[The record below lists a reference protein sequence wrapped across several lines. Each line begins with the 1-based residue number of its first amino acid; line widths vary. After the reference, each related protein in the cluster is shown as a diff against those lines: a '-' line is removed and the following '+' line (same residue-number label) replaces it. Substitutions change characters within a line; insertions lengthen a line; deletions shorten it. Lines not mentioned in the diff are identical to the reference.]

1 MPWRTDLL
9 DPIPGDNPGGK
20 DLRYE
25 PVYQEIKEARREE
38 VDVPQGAWET
48 DRKVAD
54 WPLVVRLC
62 GEILAKRS
70 KDIQVAVWLTE
81 GMLRQEG
88 FSGLRG
94 GIDYLNRLLEKFWD
108 NLYPELED
116 GDPELRAGPL
126 EVLGSKLGDA
136 VKLVPIN
143 PEGHTWASFTDSRTV
158 PLEET
163 VKNDQLKLAA
173 RKKLLDGGKTAPEVF
188 DKAVEAASKAYYKQ
202 LVGDIDGCL
211 SALKAL
217 GKTCD
222 EKFGDASP
230 GFGDLR
236 KSIETVRTVVHPF
249 LKKKLELDPD
259 PPEAEPVPETAEQA
273 EAVADT
279 GEAST
284 DSGALLSLDPT
295 SYADAVARVAA
306 AAKYLRRFE
315 PGNPSPFLM
324 LRGLRWGEVR
334 ASGSPPKQRLL
345 EAPSTAVRT
354 QLKSY
359 MLDHKWAEL
368 LETAELAMAQP
379 CGRGWLDLQRYV
391 VTACD
396 RLGAQ
401 YYLAGKAVRESLAD
415 YLNAVP
421 QIREMM
427 MMDDTPAANDE
438 TKAWLAAETAAKS
451 DGEQGEQKE
460 SAMEGV
466 RTTFEIAMDAVR
478 SGDAERGIGM
488 LMGELSRESSTR
500 GRFRRKTE
508 LAAALVAAGREAIAL
523 PILQDLAAQIDSF
536 KLEDWEKGNVVAQ
549 PLVLLHQCMTKL
561 NGDAAARQ
569 ALYLRIC
576 RLDPLQAL
584 SCAQQ

>member
-9 DPIPGDNPGGK
+9 DPIPGENPCGG

-38 VDVPQGAWET
+38 VDVPQGAWAT
-48 DRKVAD
+48 DRKVAE
-54 WPLVVRLC
+54 WPQVARLC
-62 GEILAKRS
+62 NDILAKRS
-70 KDIQVAVWLTE
+70 KDIQIGVWLTE
-81 GMLRQEG
+81 AMLRLEG
-88 FSGLRG
+88 FSGLKG
-94 GIDYLNRLLEKFWD
+94 GAENLNGLLEKFWD
-108 NLYPELED
+108 RLFPELEED
-116 GDPELRAGPL
+116 DTELRAGPL
-126 EVLGSKLGDA
+126 DWMGGKLGDA
-136 VKLVPIN
+136 VRLVPIN
-143 PEGHTWASFTDSRTV
+143 PDGHSWASFTDSRSV
-158 PLEET
+158 PLEES
-163 VKNDQLKLAA
+163 VKNDANKLAA
-173 RKKLLDGGKTAPEVF
+173 RKKLLESGKIAPEVF
-188 DKAVEAASKAYYKQ
+188 DKSVEAAPKAYYKQ
-202 LVGDIDGCL
+202 LVKDIDGCL
-211 SALKAL
+211 SALKTL
-217 GKTCD
+217 GNTCD
-222 EKFGDASP
+222 AKFGDASP
-230 GFGDLR
+230 SFGDLR
-236 KSIETVRTVVHPF
+236 KAIETVRIVVHPF

-273 EAVADT
+273 EAAADSSDAAAE
-279 GEAST
+279 G
-284 DSGALLSLDPT
+284 GALLSLDPT
-295 SYADAVARVAA
+295 SYGDAVARVAA
-306 AAKYLRRFE
+306 AAKYLRRAE

-354 QLKSY
+354 QIKSY
-359 MLDHKWAEL
+359 ILDQKWAEL
-368 LETAELAMAQP
+368 LEASELAMAQP
-379 CGRGWLDLQRYV
+379 CGRGWLDLQRYA

-396 RLGAQ
+396 RLGAP
-401 YYLAGKAVRESLAD
+401 YYLAGKAVREALAD
-415 YLNAVP
+415 YLHAVP

-438 TKAWLAAETAAKS
+438 TRTWLSGELGAKRDAGP
-451 DGEQGEQKE
+451 DGEKE
-460 SAMEGV
+460 SDMEGG
-466 RTTFEIAMDAVR
+466 RTTLDVAMDAVR

-488 LMGELSRESSTR
+488 LMSELSRESSTR

-536 KLEDWEKGNVVAQ
+536 KLEEWESGNVVAQ

-584 SCAQQ
+584 GCAQQ